1 MLSLTKVLLW
11 GCALAMAVCSPTE
24 AHAAVQSP
32 INITSYNTYYNPSL
46 PAFNFNYSTS
56 TTLDVHNTGS
66 PGTEETVKAFVGSGA
81 GSLTIGGTTYDLL
94 QFHFHTPSEHLIN
107 GVASA
112 MELHFVHE
120 SAGGELLVVGELFEV
135 GAFNS
140 SIDPIFSDLPL
151 LSGDRKTVNGF
162 NLNALLPSTLTSF
175 RYDGSL
181 TTNPYTGGVKWNVL
195 TTHSSLSQ
203 SQLDGFLALFPNGDS
218 REEQAFNGFVLTDLN
233 GFSSV
238 PEPTSMA
245 IGLLCVI
252 PIVSRARQKRSK
264 NGA

>member
-1 MLSLTKVLLW
+1 MQSVTKLLLW
-11 GCALAMAVCSPTE
+11 GCALAIGVGSSTA

-46 PAFNFNYSTS
+46 PAFNFNYSS
-56 TTLDVHNTGS
+56 NTTLDVHNTGS
-66 PGTEETVKAFVGSGA
+66 PDEEETIKAFVGAGA
-81 GSLTIGGTTYDLL
+81 GSLTLGGTTYDLL
-94 QFHFHTPSEHLIN
+94 QFHFHAPAEHLIN
-107 GVASA
+107 GVAGA
-112 MELHFVHE
+112 LELHFVHQ
-120 SAGGELLVVGELFEV
+120 SAVGELLVVGQLFEV

-151 LSGDRKTVNGF
+151 VSGGQKTVNGF
-162 NLNALLPSTLTSF
+162 NLNALLPNTLTSF

-181 TTNPYTGGVKWNVL
+181 TTSPYTGGVKWNVL

-203 SQLDGFLALFPNGDS
+203 TQLDGFLALFPDGDS
-218 REEQAFNGFVLTDLN
+218 REEQDFDGFVLTDLN

-252 PIVSRARQKRSK
+252 PIVARARQKRS
-264 NGA
+264 

>member
-1 MLSLTKVLLW
+1 MQWVTKLLLW
-11 GCALAMAVCSPTE
+11 GCALAIGVGSSTA

-46 PAFNFNYSTS
+46 PAFSFNFSSS
-56 TTLDVHNTGS
+56 TTLDVRNTGS
-66 PGTEETVKAFVGSGA
+66 PDTEATVKAIVGAGA
-81 GSLTIGGTTYDLL
+81 GSLTLGGTTYDLL
-94 QFHFHTPSEHLIN
+94 QFHFHAPAEHLIN

-112 MELHFVHE
+112 LELHFVHQ
-120 SAGGELLVVGELFEV
+120 SAVGELLVVGQLFEV

-151 LSGDRKTVNGF
+151 VSGGQKTVNGF
-162 NLNALLPSTLTSF
+162 NLNALLPNTLTSF

-181 TTNPYTGGVKWNVL
+181 TTSPYTGGVKWNVL
-195 TTHSSLSQ
+195 TTRSSLSQ
-203 SQLDGFLALFPNGDS
+203 SQLNGFRALFPDGDS
-218 REEQAFNGFVLTDLN
+218 REEQDFDGFVLTDLN

-252 PIVSRARQKRSK
+252 PIVARARQKRS
-264 NGA
+264 

>member
-1 MLSLTKVLLW
+1 V
-11 GCALAMAVCSPTE
+11 

-32 INITSYNTYYNPSL
+32 INITSYNTYYSPSL
-46 PAFNFNYSTS
+46 PAFSFNYSSS
-56 TTLDVHNTGS
+56 TTLDVRNTGS
-66 PGTEETVKAFVGSGA
+66 PDTEATVKAIVGAGA
-81 GSLTIGGTTYDLL
+81 GSLTLGGTSYDLL

-112 MELHFVHE
+112 LELHFVHQ
-120 SAGGELLVVGELFEV
+120 SAVGELLVVGQLFEV

-151 LSGDRKTVNGF
+151 VSGGQKTVNGF
-162 NLNALLPSTLTSF
+162 NLNALLPNTLTSF

-181 TTNPYTGGVKWNVL
+181 TTSPYTGGVKWNVL
-195 TTHSSLSQ
+195 TTRSSLSQ
-203 SQLDGFLALFPNGDS
+203 SQLNGFRALFPEGDS
-218 REEQAFNGFVLTDLN
+218 REEQDFDGFVMTDLP

-252 PIVSRARQKRSK
+252 PIVARARQKKS
-264 NGA
+264 

>member
-1 MLSLTKVLLW
+1 MQSVTKLLLW
-11 GCALAMAVCSPTE
+11 GCALAIGIGSSTV

-46 PAFNFNYSTS
+46 PAFNFNYSSS

-66 PGTEETVKAFVGSGA
+66 PDTEATVKAIVGAGA
-81 GSLTIGGTTYDLL
+81 GSLTLSGTTYDLL
-94 QFHFHTPSEHLIN
+94 QFHFHAPAEHLIN

-112 MELHFVHE
+112 LELHFVHQ
-120 SAGGELLVVGELFEV
+120 SAGGELLVVGQLFEV

-151 LSGDRKTVNGF
+151 VSGDQKTVNGF

-181 TTNPYTGGVKWNVL
+181 TTSPYTGGVKWNVL
-195 TTHSSLSQ
+195 TAYSSLSQ
-203 SQLDGFLALFPNGDS
+203 TQLDGFLALFPNGDS
-218 REEQAFNGFVLTDLN
+218 REEQDFDGFVMTDLP

-252 PIVSRARQKRSK
+252 PIVARARQKRS
-264 NGA
+264 

>member
-1 MLSLTKVLLW
+1 MQSVTKLLLL
-11 GCALAMAVCSPTE
+11 GCALAIGVGSSTA

-46 PAFNFNYSTS
+46 PAFSFNYSSS
-56 TTLDVHNTGS
+56 TTLDVRNTGS
-66 PGTEETVKAFVGSGA
+66 PDTEATVKAIVGAGA
-81 GSLTIGGTTYDLL
+81 GSLTLGGTTYDLL
-94 QFHFHTPSEHLIN
+94 QFHFHAPAEHLIN

-112 MELHFVHE
+112 LELHFVHQ
-120 SAGGELLVVGELFEV
+120 STVGELLVVGQLFEV

-151 LSGDRKTVNGF
+151 VSGGQKTVNGF
-162 NLNALLPSTLTSF
+162 NLNALLPNTLTSF

-181 TTNPYTGGVKWNVL
+181 TTSPYTGGVKWNVL

-203 SQLDGFLALFPNGDS
+203 TQLDGFLALFPDGDS
-218 REEQAFNGFVLTDLN
+218 REEQDFDGFVLTDLN

-252 PIVSRARQKRSK
+252 PIVARARQKKS
-264 NGA
+264 

>member
-1 MLSLTKVLLW
+1 MQWVTKLLLL
-11 GCALAMAVCSPTE
+11 GCALAIGVGSSTA

-46 PAFNFNYSTS
+46 PAFSFNYSSS
-56 TTLDVHNTGS
+56 TTLDVRNTGS
-66 PGTEETVKAFVGSGA
+66 PDTEATVKAIVGAGA
-81 GSLTIGGTTYDLL
+81 GSLTRGGTTYDLL
-94 QFHFHTPSEHLIN
+94 QFHFHAPAEHLIN

-112 MELHFVHE
+112 LELHFVHQ
-120 SAGGELLVVGELFEV
+120 SAVGELLVVGQLFEV

-151 LSGDRKTVNGF
+151 VSGGQKTVNGF
-162 NLNALLPSTLTSF
+162 NLNALLPNTLTSF

-181 TTNPYTGGVKWNVL
+181 TTSPYTGGVKWNVL
-195 TTHSSLSQ
+195 TTRSSLSQ
-203 SQLDGFLALFPNGDS
+203 TQLDGFLALFPDGDS
-218 REEQAFNGFVLTDLN
+218 REEQDFDGFVMTDLP

-245 IGLLCVI
+245 IGLPCVI
-252 PIVSRARQKRSK
+252 PIVARARQKRS
-264 NGA
+264 

>member
-1 MLSLTKVLLW
+1 MQWVTKLLLL
-11 GCALAMAVCSPTE
+11 GCALAIGVGSSTA

-32 INITSYNTYYNPSL
+32 INITSYNTYYKPSL
-46 PAFNFNYSTS
+46 PAFRFNYSSS
-56 TTLDVHNTGS
+56 TTLDVRNTGS
-66 PGTEETVKAFVGSGA
+66 PDTEATVKAIVGA
-81 GSLTIGGTTYDLL
+81 GAVSLTLGGTTYDLL
-94 QFHFHTPSEHLIN
+94 QFHFHAPAEHLIN

-112 MELHFVHE
+112 LELHFVHQ
-120 SAGGELLVVGELFEV
+120 STVGELLVVGQLFEV

-151 LSGDRKTVNGF
+151 VSGGQKTVNGF
-162 NLNALLPSTLTSF
+162 NLNALLPNTLTSF

-181 TTNPYTGGVKWNVL
+181 TTSPYTGGVKWNVL
-195 TTHSSLSQ
+195 TTRSSLSQ
-203 SQLDGFLALFPNGDS
+203 TQLDGFRALFPEGDS
-218 REEQAFNGFVLTDLN
+218 REEQDFDGFVLTDLN

-252 PIVSRARQKRSK
+252 PIVARARQKKS
-264 NGA
+264 

>member
-1 MLSLTKVLLW
+1 MQWVTKLLLL
-11 GCALAMAVCSPTE
+11 GCALAIGVGSSTA

-46 PAFNFNYSTS
+46 PAFSFNCSSS
-56 TTLDVHNTGS
+56 TTLDVRNTGS
-66 PGTEETVKAFVGSGA
+66 PDTEATVKAIVGAGA
-81 GSLTIGGTTYDLL
+81 GSLTLGGTTYDLL
-94 QFHFHTPSEHLIN
+94 QFHFHAPAEHLIN

-112 MELHFVHE
+112 LELHFVHQ
-120 SAGGELLVVGELFEV
+120 STVGELLVVGQLFEV

-151 LSGDRKTVNGF
+151 VSGGQKTVNGF
-162 NLNALLPSTLTSF
+162 NLNALLPNTLTSF

-181 TTNPYTGGVKWNVL
+181 TTSPYTGGVKWNVL
-195 TTHSSLSQ
+195 TTRSSLSQ
-203 SQLDGFLALFPNGDS
+203 TQLDGFLALFPDGDS
-218 REEQAFNGFVLTDLN
+218 REEQDFDGFVLTDLN

-252 PIVSRARQKRSK
+252 PIVARARQKKS
-264 NGA
+264 

>member
-1 MLSLTKVLLW
+1 MQWVTKLLLL
-11 GCALAMAVCSPTE
+11 GCALAIGVGSSTA

-46 PAFNFNYSTS
+46 PAFSFNYSSS
-56 TTLDVHNTGS
+56 TTLDVRNTGS
-66 PGTEETVKAFVGSGA
+66 PDTEATVKAIVGAGA
-81 GSLTIGGTTYDLL
+81 GSLTLGGTTYDLL
-94 QFHFHTPSEHLIN
+94 QFHFHAPAEHLIN

-112 MELHFVHE
+112 LELHFVHQ
-120 SAGGELLVVGELFEV
+120 SAVGELLVVGQLFEV

-151 LSGDRKTVNGF
+151 VSGGQKTVNGF
-162 NLNALLPSTLTSF
+162 NLNALLPNTLTSF

-181 TTNPYTGGVKWNVL
+181 TTKPYTGGVKWNVL
-195 TTHSSLSQ
+195 TTRSSLSQ
-203 SQLDGFLALFPNGDS
+203 TQLDGFRALFPEGDS
-218 REEQAFNGFVLTDLN
+218 REEQDFDGFVLTDLN

-252 PIVSRARQKRSK
+252 PIVARARQKKS
-264 NGA
+264 

>member
-1 MLSLTKVLLW
+1 MQSVTKLLLW
-11 GCALAMAVCSPTE
+11 GCALAIGVGSSTV

-46 PAFNFNYSTS
+46 PAFNFNYSSS

-66 PGTEETVKAFVGSGA
+66 PDTEATVKAIVGAGA
-81 GSLTIGGTTYDLL
+81 GSLTLGGTTYDLL
-94 QFHFHTPSEHLIN
+94 QFHFHAPAEHLIN
-107 GVASA
+107 GVASEL
-112 MELHFVHE
+112 ELHFVHK
-120 SAGGELLVVGELFEV
+120 SAGGELLVVGQLFEV

-151 LSGDRKTVNGF
+151 LSGDQKTVNGF
-162 NLNALLPSTLTSF
+162 NLNALLPNTLTSF

-181 TTNPYTGGVKWNVL
+181 TTSPYTGGVKWNVL

-203 SQLDGFLALFPNGDS
+203 AQLNGFRALFPEGDS
-218 REEQAFNGFVLTDLN
+218 REEQDFDGFVMTDLP

-252 PIVSRARQKRSK
+252 PIVARARQKRS
-264 NGA
+264 

>member
-1 MLSLTKVLLW
+1 MQSVTKALLW
-11 GCALAMAVCSPTE
+11 GCALAIGIGSSTA
-24 AHAAVQSP
+24 AHSAVQSP

-46 PAFNFNYSTS
+46 PAFNFNYSSS

-66 PGTEETVKAFVGSGA
+66 PDTEETIKAFVAAGA
-81 GSLTIGGTTYDLL
+81 GSLTLGGTSYDLL

-112 MELHFVHE
+112 MELHFVHQ
-120 SAGGELLVVGELFEV
+120 SAGGELLVVGQLFEV

-151 LSGDRKTVNGF
+151 VSG
-162 NLNALLPSTLTSF
+162 A
-175 RYDGSL
+175 L
-181 TTNPYTGGVKWNVL
+181 TTSPYTGGVKWNVL

-203 SQLDGFLALFPNGDS
+203 TQLDGFLALFPNGDS
-218 REEQAFNGFVLTDLN
+218 REEQDFDGFVLTDLH

-252 PIVSRARQKRSK
+252 PIVARARQKRS
-264 NGA
+264 